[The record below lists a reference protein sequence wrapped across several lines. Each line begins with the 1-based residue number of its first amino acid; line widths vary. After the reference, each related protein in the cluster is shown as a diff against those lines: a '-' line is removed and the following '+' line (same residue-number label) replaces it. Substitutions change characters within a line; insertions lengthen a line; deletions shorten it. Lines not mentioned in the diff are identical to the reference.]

1 MPSTN
6 KVADKIMSSVGSDM
20 LTSPMW
26 VFFYSPLTDH
36 EWLHPLCGYLFIFLC
51 QIRYADIPFVGI
63 SLYSSVRSGML
74 TSPMWVCIS
83 LYSSVRSDMLTS
95 PMWVSFYIPLSD
107 QICWH
112 QLCGYLF
119 IFLCQIRYAYIL
131 FVGIFLHSITA
142 QWGWNIAVDQIQ
154 LSGRTDIPSRSPRRD

>member
-1 MPSTN
+1 M
-6 KVADKIMSSVGSDM
+6 I
-20 LTSPMW
+20 TSPLW
-26 VFFYSPLTDH
+26 VSLYIPLSDQIC
-36 EWLHPLCGYLFIFLC
+36 WHPLCGYLFIFLC
-51 QIRYADIPFVGI
+51 QIRYADIPYVGMYLFIFLCQIRYADIPYVGI
-63 SLYSSVRSGML
+63 F
-74 TSPMWVCIS
+74 

-95 PMWVSFYIPLSD
+95 PMWVSLYIPLSD

-112 QLCGYLF
+112 PLCGYLF
-119 IFLCQIRYAYIL
+119 IFRCQIRYAYIL